1 MEANKKL
8 ATLEGDDF
16 AKEMIAIMKVAC
28 DANSKQN
35 YDDSKDEF
43 FSIIRTRA
51 MEPPVTVSLSSVLTS
66 PIEDG
71 DFTPLKMHQLVFYS
85 IISKLSLEQL
95 QPYRSAIKTMMGF
108 DISSFKSRSSHYA
121 QTMHL
126 ISNARLLDR
135 FIENPEDVWVPENKF
150 DCISYRTLWERIHTA
165 EQMRPYMH
173 GLFNWQVDP
182 CHPPFKP
189 CREQLAR
196 FPEVSAVVAAE
207 VMGMAVDD
215 VEHQHYLIDFIS
227 ECVPVG
233 KAWYPMRAPVEQM
246 VRVLEGK
253 GKDQLTKAGEEDY
266 LDEAKN
272 WLEVLKKWESNN

>member
-16 AKEMIAIMKVAC
+16 AEEIIAIIKAAC
-28 DANSKQN
+28 DANSEQN
-35 YDDSKDEF
+35 YDDSKVEF

-71 DFTPLKMHQLVFYS
+71 DYTSLKMHQLVFYS
-85 IISKLSLEQL
+85 IVSKLSLEQL

-121 QTMHL
+121 QIMHL
-126 ISNARLLDR
+126 INNARLLDR

-150 DCISYRTLWERIHTA
+150 DCIAYRTLWERIHTA
-165 EQMRPYMH
+165 EQMRPHMH

-215 VEHQHYLIDFIS
+215 IEHQHYLIDFVS

-253 GKDQLTKAGEEDY
+253 SKEQLVKDGEEDY

-272 WLEVLKKWESNN
+272 LLEVLKKWESNN